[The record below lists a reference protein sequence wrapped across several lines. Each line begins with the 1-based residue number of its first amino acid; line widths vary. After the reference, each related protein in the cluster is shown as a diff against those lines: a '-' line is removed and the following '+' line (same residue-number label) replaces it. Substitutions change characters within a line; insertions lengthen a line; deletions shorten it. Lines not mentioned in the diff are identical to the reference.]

1 MIFFFAALKHTSLAS
16 IDIECTEPFM
26 LKRDKQIGTHVN
38 DKNNTESNGII
49 NKGNKGITHR
59 ICRTESTTDRTCK
72 VDRMISRPNTI
83 NMTPQRSSRRKWF
96 QPLMELA
103 SPFSPVSQSG
113 DPFLYAR
120 VLFSVAKCSA
130 NFNRANR

>member
-1 MIFFFAALKHTSLAS
+1 MIFFFAALKNTSLAS
-16 IDIECTEPFM
+16 TDIECTEPFM
-26 LKRDKQIGTHVN
+26 LKRDKQIGTHFN
-38 DKNNTESNGII
+38 GKNNTESNGII
-49 NKGNKGITHR
+49 KEGNKGITHR
-59 ICRTESTTDRTCK
+59 ICRSDNTTDRSCK
-72 VDRMISRPNTI
+72 VNTMISRPNSI

-103 SPFSPVSQSG
+103 SPFSPVSPNG

-130 NFNRANR
+130 NFNKANR